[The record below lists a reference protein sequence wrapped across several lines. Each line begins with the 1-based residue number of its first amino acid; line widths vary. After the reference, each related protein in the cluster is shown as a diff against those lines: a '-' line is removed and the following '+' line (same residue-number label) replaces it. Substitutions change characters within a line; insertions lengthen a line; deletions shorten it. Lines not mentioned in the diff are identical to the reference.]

1 MRQYFQTTIINVNV
15 CFDLIGWHA
24 VRCIGM
30 HPNCSW
36 LSMPWNCDRSLSSSN
51 PQSISFTLT
60 VYLNSIIQPI
70 PRSCIGFC
78 PAFLFLNIFHFNQ
91 KNVSN
96 SRHWLVV
103 YFTNWM
109 NQWKVCK
116 SKLNYLQHYQL
127 HRIFMVWTGR
137 AMATDEF
144 QWVTLWIQSF
154 HRFWGRLGCE
164 RRVCGIL
171 WNLKRERESEHE
183 FKLKRFISFI
193 FVCLLAI
200 VFSTFARS
208 PSISLSHSS
217 ALFLSLAR

>member
-1 MRQYFQTTIINVNV
+1 MDEGGNGDVHIETRTAPLYLLNNNFRTNLIYFICTELKMRQYFQTTIINVNV

-103 YFTNWM
+103 YFTN
-109 NQWKVCK
+109 
-116 SKLNYLQHYQL
+116 
-127 HRIFMVWTGR
+127 
-137 AMATDEF
+137 
-144 QWVTLWIQSF
+144 
-154 HRFWGRLGCE
+154 
-164 RRVCGIL
+164 
-171 WNLKRERESEHE
+171 
-183 FKLKRFISFI
+183 
-193 FVCLLAI
+193 
-200 VFSTFARS
+200 
-208 PSISLSHSS
+208 
-217 ALFLSLAR
+217 